1 MSDKFDAMVDILI
14 SPAEGCGGFVVLLDV
29 AHELSG
35 QVGGGSENSPSNHI
49 ALNFGKPDFDLIEPA
64 RIGRSVM
71 DPNGWIG
78 MEELENILGL
88 MCAQIVDHDVNFSA
102 LGLAG
107 HDLAQKVD
115 KFGTGMPSGGLTNDV
130 AGASVQRCIQ

>member
-1 MSDKFDAMVDILI
+1 MVNILI
-14 SPAEGCGGFVVLLDV
+14 SPTEGCGGFVVLLDV
-29 AHELSG
+29 AHELPG
-35 QVGGGSENSPSNHI
+35 QVGGGSENSPRDHI

-64 RIGRSVM
+64 RIGRGVM
-71 DPNGWIG
+71 DPNGWLSL
-78 MEELENILGL
+78 EELENIPGL

-115 KFGTGMPSGGLTNDV
+115 KFSAGMSSGGFTDDV
-130 AGASVQRCIQ
+130 AGTSVQRCIQ